1 LQKNYNII
9 NAKKEKR
16 EERRIASGE
25 EKINIIIRGILT
37 GVCIFIYAY
46 MRVFFLIIFIVSS
59 FYKAKVNEN
68 HIFNIL
74 Y

>member
-9 NAKKEKR
+9 NAKKREEKR
-16 EERRIASGE
+16 EDRRIARGE
-25 EKINIIIRGILT
+25 EEINIIIRRIFT
-37 GVCIFIYAY
+37 SVCIFIN
-46 MRVFFLIIFIVSS
+46 VFILIIFIVSYI
-59 FYKAKVNEN
+59 YKEKVN